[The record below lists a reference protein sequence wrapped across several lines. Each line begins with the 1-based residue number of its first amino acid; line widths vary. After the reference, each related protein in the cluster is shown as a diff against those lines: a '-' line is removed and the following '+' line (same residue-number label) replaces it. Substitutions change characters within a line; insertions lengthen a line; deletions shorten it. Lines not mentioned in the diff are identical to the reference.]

1 LARVDGNFETGKAR
15 GSGAF
20 SNSLQKVIEHALS
33 EENEIFL
40 LNKGK
45 GKMGVDEEDLM
56 RGFSPT

>member
-1 LARVDGNFETGKAR
+1 VR
-15 GSGAF
+15 GSSAI

-33 EENEIFL
+33 EESKSFL

-45 GKMGVDEEDLM
+45 GNIGEDEEVLM

>member
-1 LARVDGNFETGKAR
+1 LARADGNFETRKTS

-33 EENEIFL
+33 KENENLL

-45 GKMGVDEEDLM
+45 GKMGIDEEDLM